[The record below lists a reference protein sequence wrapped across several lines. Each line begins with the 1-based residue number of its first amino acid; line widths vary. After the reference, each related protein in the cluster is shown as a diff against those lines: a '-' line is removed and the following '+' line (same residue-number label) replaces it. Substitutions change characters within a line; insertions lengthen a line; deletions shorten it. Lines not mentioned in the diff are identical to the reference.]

1 MTRPN
6 TQTEEP
12 VVPDETLAEE
22 KKPRRSAIDKL
33 SEQLAKDEAKLKARA
48 DKLEAAR
55 VAAQARLDKRITVV
69 QDKLDK
75 VAEKLVAIHEER
87 DALLEELNEIKAAAP
102 FVTDGVGETDSERE
116 RNEDNLIT
124 ADAQE

>member
-6 TQTEEP
+6 TKTEEP
-12 VVPDETLAEE
+12 VVPDETPVEE

-33 SEQLAKDEAKLKARA
+33 EEQLAKDEAKVKARA

-55 VAAQARLDKRITVV
+55 VAAQTRLDKRVTVV
-69 QDKLDK
+69 QEKLDK

-87 DALLEELNEIKAAAP
+87 DALLEELNEIRFSAP
-102 FVTDGVGETDSERE
+102 FVTDGVGETDSERTH
-116 RNEDNLIT
+116 NENALIS
-124 ADAQE
+124 AGEE